1 MPNDRK
7 NFLEGLKAPE
17 TSETP
22 SVRAPFSD
30 RDVYTCLKLMG
41 DTNKVHEFLLSAKKQ
56 EVDGPKISTEM
67 SANYFYV
74 ICYELGRAEY
84 EFREGTIDRTEF
96 NNKINQVCKSHY
108 LDFNYLIE
116 ITKKI
121 DSLERKPSQN
131 ESAKLAQ
138 EVETTIIEIRKAEQ
152 EKE

>member
-17 TSETP
+17 SSEIS
-22 SVRAPFSD
+22 SVKAPFSD

-41 DTNKVHEFLLSAKKQ
+41 DTNKVHEFLLSAKNQ
-56 EVDGPKISTEM
+56 EVDGSKISTQM

-74 ICYELGRAEY
+74 ICYKLGHAEY
-84 EFREGTIDRTEF
+84 DFREGRIDSTEF
-96 NNKINQVCKSHY
+96 NNKINQICKSQH

-116 ITKKI
+116 IIEKI
-121 DSLERKPSQN
+121 ASLEREPSQN

-138 EVETTIIEIRKAEQ
+138 EIEATIIEIGKAEQ